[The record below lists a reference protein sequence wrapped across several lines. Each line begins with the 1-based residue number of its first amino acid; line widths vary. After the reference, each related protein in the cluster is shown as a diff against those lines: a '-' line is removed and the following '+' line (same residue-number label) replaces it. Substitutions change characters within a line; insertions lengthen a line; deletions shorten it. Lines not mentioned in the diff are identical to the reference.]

1 MQVSLNDVE
10 KPKIERIEEIKELV
24 EVLEKANEEL
34 NIEDRDQVR
43 EIRQMSKDIIDLFS
57 DIETSYK
64 LLQDRLFN
72 IDRRK

>member
-1 MQVSLNDVE
+1 MQVSLKDVE
-10 KPKIERIEEIKELV
+10 KPKIERIEEIKELI

>member
-1 MQVSLNDVE
+1 MSIKLGSLD
-10 KPKIERIEEIKELV
+10 KPELSRLEEIKELI

>member
-10 KPKIERIEEIKELV
+10 KPEIERIEEIKELV

>member
-1 MQVSLNDVE
+1 MQVSLKDVE
-10 KPKIERIEEIKELV
+10 KPKIERIEEIKELI

-43 EIRQMSKDIIDLFS
+43 EIRQISKDIIDLFS

>member
-10 KPKIERIEEIKELV
+10 KPEIERIEEIKELV

-57 DIETSYK
+57 DIETYYK

>member
-10 KPKIERIEEIKELV
+10 KPEIERIEEIKELV
-24 EVLEKANEEL
+24 EVLEKANEDL
-34 NIEDRDQVR
+34 DIEDRDQIR

>member
-34 NIEDRDQVR
+34 NIED
-43 EIRQMSKDIIDLFS
+43 K
-57 DIETSYK
+57 
-64 LLQDRLFN
+64 
-72 IDRRK
+72 

>member
-10 KPKIERIEEIKELV
+10 KPKIERIEEIKELI